1 MLTMDWVEW
10 WFLSRARR
18 VFYAGQHDMAARPS
32 SFSIRASDMADVPY
46 EPLLPAKG
54 GRPGCRGEGYS
65 GPNATQYWMGM
76 TRRCVERLGLEWR
89 KFEA

>member
-1 MLTMDWVEW
+1 MT
-10 WFLSRARR
+10 
-18 VFYAGQHDMAARPS
+18 ARPS
-32 SFSIRASDMADVPY
+32 SFSIRASDMADAPY

-54 GRPGCRGEGYS
+54 GRAGCRGEGYS

-76 TRRCVERLGLEWR
+76 TRRCVEADGLEWR